1 MRDGWSHDEVITR
14 YNDAI
19 DRVVRRAYK
28 ALLAGEV
35 AIKPDIPVINEIA
48 KIFDMDLTT
57 IHETIRAR
65 LGMYLKNEIKW

>member
-1 MRDGWSHDEVITR
+1 MSGDWNHDRVIER
-14 YNDAI
+14 YNAAI

-28 ALLAGEV
+28 AMLAGEV

-57 IHETIRAR
+57 IHETIHTR